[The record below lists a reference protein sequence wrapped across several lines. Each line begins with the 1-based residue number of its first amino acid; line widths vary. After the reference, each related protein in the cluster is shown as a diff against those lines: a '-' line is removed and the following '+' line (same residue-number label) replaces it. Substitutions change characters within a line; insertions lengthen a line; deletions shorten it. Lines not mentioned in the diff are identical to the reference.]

1 MASQETTG
9 FWVSPARVGF
19 LVGLVT
25 LGGVAWKTA
34 DFLITQNIQVQAHE
48 KYIEEDK
55 AQTKELLAELKRMN
69 ETLIELV
76 VIVKGGSGELRAVPT
91 NQ

>member
-1 MASQETTG
+1 MSTRDVTG
-9 FWVSPARVGF
+9 FWVSPARVAF
-19 LVGLVT
+19 LISLVT
-25 LGGVAWKTA
+25 LCGVAWKTA

-76 VIVKGGSGELRAVPT
+76 VIVKGEGGQLRVT
-91 NQ
+91 TGHK